1 MPCEKVHAAAAEST
15 PTPNFPSFSLD
26 SLEDYDDTNAVLK
39 EKLGSIYTDVP
50 GFDEAYFGAVEG
62 LKEVAAVIFDKLRE
76 HGGLL
81 YDDQIG
87 WHGWPENPEKQ
98 RILEWLT
105 AIVGKIRSLAAEDNF
120 LTNCSPY
127 ILGRPHHLIPGSTAP
142 RKLDTGFV
150 GSKQV
155 HWSNMLVLGKL
166 KQNSEMDTALRTWL
180 DLGRYAQEVFAS
192 QDARRF
198 VLGFTL
204 CGSIMRLW
212 SFDRVGAISSTAFNI
227 NKDGSRFVMSMLG
240 FLRMDMSELGYD
252 SSIITTSNGIRF
264 IEIVRYRKP
273 ERLILEKLLRRSACI
288 VGRATTCG
296 KAHREGDKSEASLV
310 IKDSWQY
317 PERKDEGVLLREATD
332 KQVVNGAR
340 YYYHGTVQVQDKD
353 DDTQGAVRRGLD
365 LKQGRRYRWNSNF
378 ATLDPTAKSSRGVP
392 STCNNTKRKRT
403 SSHISP
409 PGPPTKRICTGS
421 QAESEDDPNENRVH
435 RRVVVR
441 DDGVPIYKAKSCVS
455 MLNAVVQC
463 IEGYESLHAKTGIL
477 HGDISTGNLLLNDRI
492 TLHSL
497 PGLKVKQGLD
507 LSWL

>member
-1 MPCEKVHAAAAEST
+1 MPCEKVYAAAAEST

-76 HGGLL
+76 HDGLL

-87 WHGWPENPEKQ
+87 WHDGLRMRKSNG
-98 RILEWLT
+98 R
-105 AIVGKIRSLAAEDNF
+105 
-120 LTNCSPY
+120 Y
-127 ILGRPHHLIPGSTAP
+127 ILGRPRRPIPGSTAP

-150 GSKQV
+150 QNQDMGRNQA
-155 HWSNMLVLGKL
+155 HWSNMLILGKL
-166 KQNSEMDTALRTWL
+166 QRSSEMDTAAKPWL
-180 DLGRYAQEVFAS
+180 DLGRCAREVFTS

-204 CGSIMRLW
+204 CGPIMRLW

-227 NKDGSRFVMSMLG
+227 NKEGSRFVMSMLG

-252 SSIITTSNGIRF
+252 PSIITTSNGTRF
-264 IEIVRYRKP
+264 IEIVRDGKP
-273 ERLILEKLLRRSACI
+273 ERLILEKLLRRSAC
-288 VGRATTCG
+288 VAGRATTCWR
-296 KAHREGDKSEASLV
+296 AHCEGDESEAPLV
-310 IKDSWQY
+310 IKDSWQH
-317 PERKDEGVLLREATD
+317 PERKNEGVLLREATD
-332 KQVVNGAR
+332 KQVVNVAR

-353 DDTQGAVRRGLD
+353 DDTQGAVRKGLD
-365 LKQGRRYRWNSNF
+365 LKQGRRYCWNSNT
-378 ATLDPTAKSSRGVP
+378 ATLDFTAESPKSVP

-409 PGPPTKRICTGS
+409 PGPPTKRICASS
-421 QAESEDDPNENRVH
+421 QAESEDDRNENRVH

-441 DDGVPIYKAKSCVS
+441 DYGVPIYKAKSCIS

-463 IEGYESLHAKTGIL
+463 IEGYESLHARQEYFAGMATCSSMRKETAIL
-477 HGDISTGNLLLNDRI
+477 GQ
-492 TLHSL
+492 
-497 PGLKVKQGLD
+497 PF
-507 LSWL
+507 